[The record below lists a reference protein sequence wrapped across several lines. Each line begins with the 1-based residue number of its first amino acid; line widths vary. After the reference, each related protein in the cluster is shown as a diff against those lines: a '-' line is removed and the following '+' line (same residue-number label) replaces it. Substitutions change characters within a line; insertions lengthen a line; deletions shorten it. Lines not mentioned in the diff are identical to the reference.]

1 MPFGIRKPFKYVKS
15 GRTLIQPENYDRCP
29 VCSKFLTTDSR
40 GYVPVAPC
48 LIPLNDNIEHDLI
61 VVLACA
67 SCYRVQNKL
76 AFVTIEE
83 LRDYRATK
91 KGRGVS
97 NPTTKLVKAPK
108 TPKAQKTSDVVH
120 RSTDHDDFLV
130 SLYLQVRNELVLKGY
145 NIDSLSRPLEVIG
158 RCDSEES
165 DLSRRNNSQ
174 GLPDYDIEFGMTEE
188 QRQRMDKAVH
198 DAAERTKL
206 VPSEAWNGK
215 TSAEILK
222 LDKNG
227 LPDGW

>member
-1 MPFGIRKPFKYVKS
+1 MPFGIRKPFEYARS
-15 GRTLIQPENYDRCP
+15 GRTLIQPDNYNHCP
-29 VCSKFLTTDSR
+29 VCSKFLVTDSR

-48 LIPLNDNIEHDLI
+48 LIPLNDNVEYDLI

-83 LRDYRATK
+83 LRNYRATK

-108 TPKAQKTSDVVH
+108 AQKTSDVVH
-120 RSTDHDDFLV
+120 CSTDHGDFLV
-130 SLYLQVRNELVLKGY
+130 SLYLQIRHELVLKGY
-145 NIDSLSRPLEVIG
+145 NLDDLSKPKETVGSICTDEGELSRHVK
-158 RCDSEES
+158 
-165 DLSRRNNSQ
+165 SQ
-174 GLPDYDIEFGMTEE
+174 GLPPDDIEFGMTDE

-206 VPSEAWNGK
+206 VPSEGWAGK
-215 TSAEILK
+215 TAEEILAN
-222 LDKNG
+222 LGPNG
-227 LPDGW
+227 VPDGW

>member
-1 MPFGIRKPFKYVKS
+1 MPFGIRKPFEYSKS
-15 GRTLIQPENYDRCP
+15 GRTLIQPDNYDRCP

-97 NPTTKLVKAPK
+97 NPTTKLVKAPRV
-108 TPKAQKTSDVVH
+108 PKAQKTSDVVH
-120 RSTDHDDFLV
+120 RSLTSDEMVLLSQAYDLIGRILSAKPKETVGSICTD
-130 SLYLQVRNELVLKGY
+130 EGE
-145 NIDSLSRPLEVIG
+145 LSRHVK
-158 RCDSEES
+158 
-165 DLSRRNNSQ
+165 SQ
-174 GLPDYDIEFGMTEE
+174 GLPPDDIEFGMTDE
-188 QRQRMDKAVH
+188 QKARMDKAVH

-206 VPSEAWNGK
+206 VPSEGWAGK
-215 TSAEILK
+215 TAEEILAN
-222 LDKNG
+222 LGPNG
-227 LPDGW
+227 VPDGW